1 MDAEA
6 DPAGGRPRLRRLST
20 EALTPREIA
29 DIRAMLVTAFGPDAD
44 DAFGDDDW
52 THALGGVHF
61 LLDIDGRIVSHAA
74 VVERSLE
81 VEGRSLRTGYVEAV
95 ATAPDRQDRGYGSQV
110 MAAATAYIRETFE
123 LGALGTGR
131 HHFYE
136 RLGWSTWRGPAYVRT
151 LAGPLRTPEDE
162 GYILVLATP
171 SSPALDLAARITCE
185 WRPGDVW

>member
-1 MDAEA
+1 MDPEA
-6 DPAGGRPRLRRLST
+6 ATPIGRPRLRRLAT
-20 EALTPREIA
+20 DDLTPAEVTA
-29 DIRAMLVTAFGPDAD
+29 IRAMLVAAFGRGED
-44 DAFGDDDW
+44 DAFGEDDW

-61 LLDIDGRIVSHAA
+61 LLDIDGDVVSHAA
-74 VVERSLE
+74 VVERTLE
-81 VEGRSLRTGYVEAV
+81 VAGRSFRTGYVEAV
-95 ATAPDRQDRGYGSQV
+95 ATSPDRQGRGYGSQV
-110 MAAATAYIRETFE
+110 MTDATAHIRETFE

-151 LAGPLRTPEDE
+151 PTGVLRTPDDE

-171 SSPALDLAARITCE
+171 SSPGLDPTAPITCE